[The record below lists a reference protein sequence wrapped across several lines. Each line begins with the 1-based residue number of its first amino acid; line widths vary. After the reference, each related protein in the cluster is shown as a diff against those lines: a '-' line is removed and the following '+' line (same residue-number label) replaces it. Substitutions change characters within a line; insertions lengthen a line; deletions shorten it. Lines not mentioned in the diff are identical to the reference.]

1 MVLYLLQTIAHGK
14 CNSLWLMILEYRRI
28 FNDLH
33 NDRYKLQSR
42 SVNIS
47 KYTGTYQVESFA
59 LYFHMKYNPDF
70 TSEQLKL

>member
-1 MVLYLLQTIAHGK
+1 
-14 CNSLWLMILEYRRI
+14 
-28 FNDLH
+28 LH